1 MPISPVSYITR
12 AATLKDNEP
21 LNILT
26 FVTHERYEP
35 NLCKTGHNF
44 YAYTGEGIRDWNT
57 NYAPIPDNYCILDKG
72 LGGKQIPLHLD
83 IDLIISQNIVA
94 HYDLAQGIS
103 QYLNIPIINIHH
115 TLPPPAWKKEE
126 LQSLSSKV
134 GVFDV
139 YITDHNLK
147 VWNINPKNSKV
158 IYHGIDSNFWKPA
171 KKTKRGS
178 YALSV
183 VNDWINRDWCC
194 GYSVWKEA
202 TAGIPVKAIGDTP
215 GLSQPA
221 SSLEDL
227 RDNYNSCGL
236 FVNTST
242 YSPIPMSLLEAMS
255 CGCAVV
261 STATCAIP
269 EIIENGVNGFATNDI
284 SEMKE
289 YISAILKDE
298 KLRDSLGKE
307 ARKTILNKFSIKRFA
322 DEWNKI
328 FYEVANNA

>member
-12 AATLKDNEP
+12 AATIEDNEA

-57 NYAPIPDNYCILDKG
+57 NYAPIPENYSVLDKSM
-72 LGGKQIPLHLD
+72 GGKQLPIHLD
-83 IDLIISQNIVA
+83 IDLIISQNILA
-94 HYDLAQGIS
+94 HYGIAEGIS
-103 QYLNIPIINIHH
+103 NYLNVPIVNIHH
-115 TLPPPAWKKEE
+115 TLPPPQWGQEQ
-126 LQSLSSKV
+126 LQALSTKT
-134 GVFDV
+134 GVVDV
-139 YITDHNLK
+139 YITDYNK
-147 VWNINPKNSKV
+147 RVWGINPDSSKV
-158 IYHGIDSNFWKPA
+158 IYHGIDSDFWKP
-171 KKTKRGS
+171 TENVKRGS

-194 GYSVWKEA
+194 GYNVWKEV
-202 TAGIPVKAIGDTP
+202 TTGIPTKAIGDTP

-221 SSLEDL
+221 ESLEDL
-227 RDNYNSCGL
+227 RNNYSSCGM

-269 EIIENGVNGFATNDI
+269 EIIENGVNGFATNDLA
-284 SEMKE
+284 EMKE
-289 YISAILKDE
+289 YIAAVMSDDN
-298 KLRDSLGKE
+298 LRDSLGKE
-307 ARKTILNKFSIKRFA
+307 ARRTMLERFSIKRFA
-322 DEWNKI
+322 DEWNDI
-328 FYEVANNA
+328 FYDIVNNA

>member
-194 GYSVWKEA
+194 GYNLWKET
-202 TAGIPVKAIGDTP
+202 TAGIPIKAIGDTP

-269 EIIENGVNGFATNDI
+269 EIIENGVNGFVTNNI

-322 DEWNKI
+322 DEWNEI
-328 FYEVANNA
+328 FYKVANDA

>member
-202 TAGIPVKAIGDTP
+202 TAGMPVKAIGDTP

-307 ARKTILNKFSIKRFA
+307 ARKTIFNKFSIKRFA
-322 DEWNKI
+322 NEWNEILYK
-328 FYEVANNA
+328 VVNDA

>member
-1 MPISPVSYITR
+1 MPISPVSHITR

-83 IDLIISQNIVA
+83 IDLLISQNIVA

-126 LQSLSSKV
+126 LQSLSSRV

-139 YITDHNLK
+139 YITDHNRK
-147 VWNINPKNSKV
+147 VWDINPKNSKV
-158 IYHGIDSNFWKPA
+158 IYHGIDSGFWKPA

-202 TAGIPVKAIGDTP
+202 TAGIPTKAIGDTP

-322 DEWNKI
+322 DEWNEI
-328 FYEVANNA
+328 FYEVVNNA

>member
-44 YAYTGEGIRDWNT
+44 YAYTAEGVRDWNT
-57 NYAPIPDNYCILDKG
+57 NYAPIPDNYSILDKG

-83 IDLIISQNIVA
+83 IDLIISQNILV

-103 QYLNIPIINIHH
+103 QYLDIPVINIHH

-126 LQSLSSKV
+126 LKFLSSKA
-134 GVFDV
+134 GAFDV
-139 YITDHNLK
+139 YITDHNRK
-147 VWNINPKNSKV
+147 VWDINPDNSKV
-158 IYHGIDSNFWKPA
+158 IYHGIDSGFWKPA

-194 GYSVWKEA
+194 GYRVWEEA
-202 TAGIPVKAIGDTP
+202 TEGIPTKAIGDTP

-221 SSLEDL
+221 DSLEDL
-227 RDNYNSCGL
+227 RNNYNSCGL

-242 YSPIPMSLLEAMS
+242 YSPVPMSLLEAMS

-289 YISAILKDE
+289 YISAILKDDE
-298 KLRDSLGKE
+298 LRDSLGKE

-322 DEWNKI
+322 DEWNEV
-328 FYEVANNA
+328 FYGVVNNA

>member
-26 FVTHERYEP
+26 FVTRERYEP

-44 YAYTGEGIRDWNT
+44 YAYVGEGIRDWNT

-72 LGGKQIPLHLD
+72 LGGKQIPLYLD

-194 GYSVWKEA
+194 GYNVWKEA
-202 TAGIPVKAIGDTP
+202 TAGIPIKAIGDTP

-227 RDNYNSCGL
+227 RDNYSSCGL

-269 EIIENGVNGFATNDI
+269 EIIENGVNGFVTNNI

-322 DEWNKI
+322 DEWNEI
-328 FYEVANNA
+328 FYKVANDA

>member
-83 IDLIISQNIVA
+83 IDLIISQNILA

-147 VWNINPKNSKV
+147 VWDINPKNSKV
-158 IYHGIDSNFWKPA
+158 IYHGIDSTFWKPA

-202 TAGIPVKAIGDTP
+202 TAGIPVKAIGNTP

-328 FYEVANNA
+328 FYEVVNNA

>member
-1 MPISPVSYITR
+1 MPISPVSYTTR

-83 IDLIISQNIVA
+83 IDLIISQNIGV
-94 HYDLAQGIS
+94 HYDLAKGIS
-103 QYLNIPIINIHH
+103 QYLNIPVNIHH
-115 TLPPPAWKKEE
+115 TLPPPAWKKED

-139 YITDHNLK
+139 YITDHNRK
-147 VWNINPKNSKV
+147 VWNINPNNSKV
-158 IYHGIDSNFWKPA
+158 IYHGIDSSFWKPA

-202 TAGIPVKAIGDTP
+202 TADISTKAIGDTP

-284 SEMKE
+284 LEMKE
-289 YISAILKDE
+289 YILAILKDE

-322 DEWNKI
+322 NEWNEILYK
-328 FYEVANNA
+328 VVNDA

>member
-1 MPISPVSYITR
+1 MPISPVSYITS

-26 FVTHERYEP
+26 FVTHERDEP

-183 VNDWINRDWCC
+183 VNDWIN
-194 GYSVWKEA
+194 
-202 TAGIPVKAIGDTP
+202 
-215 GLSQPA
+215 
-221 SSLEDL
+221 
-227 RDNYNSCGL
+227 
-236 FVNTST
+236 
-242 YSPIPMSLLEAMS
+242 
-255 CGCAVV
+255 
-261 STATCAIP
+261 
-269 EIIENGVNGFATNDI
+269 
-284 SEMKE
+284 
-289 YISAILKDE
+289 
-298 KLRDSLGKE
+298 
-307 ARKTILNKFSIKRFA
+307 
-322 DEWNKI
+322 
-328 FYEVANNA
+328 